1 MKLTTV
7 ECVEACP
14 LALDKHAVL
23 LQHGD
28 VVLGAP
34 LGNHVVA
41 ECEEQVSNLAIGFV
55 TTGLEADYRFTNFNI
70 GVENC
75 GIRSNLLRDNISLEE
90 NVAYNDESLVPH
102 LEMSTRDRPPETRG
116 ASGARWSRRLS
127 TASVHIINHKMQ
139 IRELT
144 EDQPLSV
151 SPQEQTQ
158 CATARGSHGGQAA
171 LLRHQLPCRQIPQM
185 RSLLAISSAVK
196 RGFRAALPSST
207 V

>member
-90 NVAYNDESLVPH
+90 NVAYSDESLVPH
-102 LEMSTRDRPPETRG
+102 LEMSTRDRL
-116 ASGARWSRRLS
+116 AARNKRRIRFPLEQATKHSVSTYYQPQDANWGTYRRSTTFCEPSRTDAMCDRARFARRAGCPV
-127 TASVHIINHKMQ
+127 TAS
-139 IRELT
+139 
-144 EDQPLSV
+144 
-151 SPQEQTQ
+151 
-158 CATARGSHGGQAA
+158 
-171 LLRHQLPCRQIPQM
+171 
-185 RSLLAISSAVK
+185 
-196 RGFRAALPSST
+196 AALPTDPPDAQST
-207 V
+207 CHIQRSEAGL